1 VAASRDLRREAVKLL
16 QRLPLMPLRILRL
29 QRKARDILADWS
41 GPLGKGL
48 GGESWATIRDRA
60 QNDSNAPLVVM
71 ATTVTGHLA
80 AVQFDAL
87 MAVALTLR
95 GVRVSFVGCDAALP
109 ACMADQ
115 HTFYPDRKRFF
126 KGLDRDVCKTCYPV
140 GLPYLQRLGLPIIR
154 LGGLIGAGDREL
166 VRAEVGALKA
176 DGIAEHR
183 FRDLP
188 VGEHALAGALR
199 FHARADLDGVPEGER
214 VLRRYLEASCLTAIA
229 ADALAERH
237 PYDVL
242 VAHHG
247 IYVPQGLWVAGA
259 HKAGRRVVTWNPGYR
274 RDSFVLSH
282 DDTYHR
288 TMITEPTGVWTDEPL
303 GTEQRDKVLAYL
315 DERRS
320 GGGDWI
326 SFGSG
331 ERSVFRECLD
341 RLGLDAGKP
350 TIVALTSVTW
360 DAQLHYES
368 NAFASQAAWV
378 DATIEAFRGRNDV
391 NLVFRIHPAE
401 LTGNI
406 PSEQRLSDHIAAKWP
421 DLPPHV
427 AVVPADDLMNT
438 YALIEGADS
447 ALIYSTKTGV
457 EIASRGIPVVVAGEA
472 WIRGKGFS
480 IDATS
485 PEHYRDIV
493 AALPA
498 RARLP
503 EAQRERALRY
513 ANHFFFRRMV
523 PLPGFSVRKG
533 WPPYRAAV
541 TDLAELAPGANA
553 NLEMACDAIV
563 GGAPFLAR

>member
-1 VAASRDLRREAVKLL
+1 
-16 QRLPLMPLRILRL
+16 MPLRILRL
-29 QRKARDILADWS
+29 KRKARDILADWS
-41 GPLGKGL
+41 GALGRGL
-48 GGESWATIRDRA
+48 GGESWETIRDRV
-60 QNDSNAPLVVM
+60 QNDPNALHVVM

-95 GVRVSFVGCDAALP
+95 GVRVSFIGCDAALP

-115 HTFYPDRKRFF
+115 HTFYPDRRRFF
-126 KGLDRDVCKTCYPV
+126 KGLDRDVCRTCYPV
-140 GLPYLQRLGLPIIR
+140 GFPYLQQLGLPIIR
-154 LGGLIGAGDREL
+154 LGGLIEAGDREV
-166 VRAEVGALKA
+166 VRAEIGSLEAA
-176 DGIAEHR
+176 DTPAYR
-183 FRDLP
+183 FRNLP

-199 FHARADLDGVPEGER
+199 FHARADLDGVPDGER

-229 ADALAERH
+229 AEALAARH
-237 PYDVL
+237 TFDVL

-259 HKAGRRVVTWNPGYR
+259 RKAGRRVVTWNPGYR

-288 TMITEPTGVWTDEPL
+288 AMITEPTELWADAPL
-303 GTEQRDKVLAYL
+303 SAEQRERVVAYL
-315 DERRS
+315 DERRR

-331 ERSVFRECLD
+331 EASVFRECID
-341 RLGLDAGKP
+341 RLGLDAAKP

-378 DATIEAFRGRNDV
+378 DATIEEFRGRTDV

-421 DLPPHV
+421 DLPAHI
-427 AVVPADDLMNT
+427 AVVPAGDPMNT

-485 PEHYRDIV
+485 PEHYREIV

-503 EAQRERALRY
+503 AAQQERALRY

-523 PLPGFSVRKG
+523 PLPGFAARKG
-533 WPPYRAAV
+533 WPPYRAVAE
-541 TDLAELAPGANA
+541 LAELAPGANA
-553 NLEMACDAIV
+553 NLDMVCEAIV
-563 GGAPFLAR
+563 GGGPFLAR

>member
-1 VAASRDLRREAVKLL
+1 VVASGNLRREAVRLL
-16 QRLPLMPLRILRL
+16 QRLPLVPLRILRL
-29 QRKARDILADWS
+29 KRKARDILVDWS
-41 GPLGKGL
+41 GPLSRGL
-48 GGESWATIRDRA
+48 GGESWETIRNRV
-60 QNDSNAPLVVM
+60 QNDPSAPHVVM

-95 GVRVSFVGCDAALP
+95 GVRVSFIGCDAALP

-115 HTFYPDRKRFF
+115 HTFYPDRRRFF
-126 KGLDRDVCKTCYPV
+126 KELDRDVCKTCYPV
-140 GLPYLQRLGLPIIR
+140 GFPYLQQLGLPIIR
-154 LGGLIGAGDREL
+154 LGDLITSAEREA
-166 VRAEVGALKA
+166 VRGETSGIPAE
-176 DGIAEHR
+176 GIAEYR
-183 FRDLP
+183 CRGLP
-188 VGEHALAGALR
+188 VGEHAMAGALR
-199 FHARADLDGVPEGER
+199 FHARADLVGVPDGER
-214 VLRRYLEASCLTAIA
+214 VLRRYLEASCLIAIA
-229 ADALAERH
+229 AEAQAERH

-259 HKAGRRVVTWNPGYR
+259 RKAGRRVVTWNPGYR

-288 TMITEPTGVWTDEPL
+288 TMITEDPARWADNPLSADE
-303 GTEQRDKVLAYL
+303 RARVVAYL
-315 DERRS
+315 DERRR

-331 ERSVFRECLD
+331 QDSVFRDCLAT
-341 RLGLDAGKP
+341 LGLDATKP

-368 NAFASQAAWV
+368 NAFVSQAAWV
-378 DATIEAFRGRNDV
+378 DATIETFRGRVDV
-391 NLVFRIHPAE
+391 NLVFRVHPAE

-421 DLPPHV
+421 DLPAHI
-427 AVVPADDLMNT
+427 AVVPARDPMNT

-485 PEHYRDIV
+485 PEHYREIV

-503 EAQRERALRY
+503 EAQQERALRY

-523 PLPGFSVRKG
+523 PLPGFAVRKG
-533 WPPYRAAV
+533 WPPYQAAAE
-541 TDLAELAPGANA
+541 LAELAPGANV
-553 NLEMACDAIV
+553 NLDMVCEAIV
-563 GGAPFLAR
+563 GGEPFLAR